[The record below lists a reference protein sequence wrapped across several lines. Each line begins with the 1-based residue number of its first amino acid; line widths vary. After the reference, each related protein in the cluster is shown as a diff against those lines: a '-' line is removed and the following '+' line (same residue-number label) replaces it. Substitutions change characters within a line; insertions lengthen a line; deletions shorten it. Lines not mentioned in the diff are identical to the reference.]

1 MYLFDLSGK
10 VAVVT
15 GGTRGIGMMMARGLL
30 QAGASVYISSRK
42 PEAGDAAAGELSQY
56 GTVLSV
62 PADLSRE
69 EECQRLA
76 AEVGRFEE
84 GIHVLVNNAGANWGA
99 PLEEFP
105 AHGWDKVVD
114 LNLKTPFYLTRAFL
128 PLLEADG
135 TADDPARVINVGS
148 IDGLRVPYE
157 YPTYSYSASKA
168 GLHQLTRVL
177 ARELG
182 PRHITVNAVAP
193 GPFES
198 KMMAA
203 TLAARG
209 DEIAASSPLGRIGR
223 ADDMAGVA
231 VFLSGRGSA
240 YITGAVIPV
249 DGGIWPPAGSAR
261 LARAPVERPGRG
273 GDRDVPAGPPEPFLV
288 QVRRLGRAPLRAR
301 EDVPSA
307 SRQADGSMTTG
318 RARAHQGCRYA
329 SSAKKSLGRLRP
341 GRRPPATRRRRSA
354 PAARATA
361 RSRRTPRRIGGREPS
376 RTDRP
381 ERTGPGRCR
390 PGPRAAA
397 ASISGDASTAVTS
410 VAWRSS

>member
-1 MYLFDLSGK
+1 MYLFDLTGK

-30 QAGASVYISSRK
+30 QAGAAVYISSRK
-42 PEAGDAAAGELSQY
+42 PEAGEAAAAELSQY
-56 GTVLSV
+56 GTVISL

-69 EECQRLA
+69 EECLRLA
-76 AEVGRFEE
+76 EEVGQNEE

-128 PLLEADG
+128 PLLEAAG
-135 TADDPARVINVGS
+135 TEDDPARVINVGS
-148 IDGLRVPYE
+148 IDGLRPPE
-157 YPTYSYSASKA
+157 FQTYSYSASKA

-209 DEIAASSPLGRIGR
+209 DEIAAASPLGRIGR
-223 ADDMAGVA
+223 PDDMAGVA

-240 YITGAVIPV
+240 YITGAIIPV
-249 DGGIWPPAGSAR
+249 DGGIW
-261 LARAPVERPGRG
+261 
-273 GDRDVPAGPPEPFLV
+273 
-288 QVRRLGRAPLRAR
+288 
-301 EDVPSA
+301 
-307 SRQADGSMTTG
+307 
-318 RARAHQGCRYA
+318 
-329 SSAKKSLGRLRP
+329 
-341 GRRPPATRRRRSA
+341 
-354 PAARATA
+354 
-361 RSRRTPRRIGGREPS
+361 
-376 RTDRP
+376 
-381 ERTGPGRCR
+381 
-390 PGPRAAA
+390 A
-397 ASISGDASTAVTS
+397 AS
-410 VAWRSS
+410 